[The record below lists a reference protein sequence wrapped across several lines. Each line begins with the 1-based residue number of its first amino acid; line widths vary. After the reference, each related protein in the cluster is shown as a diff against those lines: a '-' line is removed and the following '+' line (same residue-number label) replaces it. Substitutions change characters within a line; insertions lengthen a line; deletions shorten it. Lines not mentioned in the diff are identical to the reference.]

1 MGGDMPLYGSLL
13 PSLSIWMITLPHTIL
28 LLLMDAQNIELL
40 SYYTITDVYIL
51 H

>member
-13 PSLSIWMITLPHTIL
+13 SLSIWMIILPNTIL
-28 LLLMDAQNIELL
+28 LLLMDAQNVELL